1 MVNFYKWTASNE
13 QLFGLDPVKARDLV
27 IECFHNAQKDK
38 FRALKEKAGIPASEK
53 DVYDSIAVM
62 VRLAFVEV
70 EGDFQQPT
78 KAALLKVVGF
88 LNAREVM
95 WGTPKDV
102 VEHNKAQMLKV
113 VNKLR

>member
-13 QLFGLDPVKARDLV
+13 QLFGLDLAKARDLV
-27 IECFHNAQKDK
+27 VECFYTAQKDK
-38 FRALKEKAGIPASEK
+38 FQALKEKAGIPSSEK
-53 DVYDSIAVM
+53 DVYDSITVM

-78 KAALLKVVGF
+78 KEKLLKVVDF

-95 WGTPKDV
+95 WGTPRDV